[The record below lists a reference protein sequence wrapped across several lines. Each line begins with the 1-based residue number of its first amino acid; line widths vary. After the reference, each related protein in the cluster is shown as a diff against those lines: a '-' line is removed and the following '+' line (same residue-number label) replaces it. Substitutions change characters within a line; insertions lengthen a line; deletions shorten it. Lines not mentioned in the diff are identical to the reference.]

1 MPRFVL
7 LLLALLFLPFGEPVP
22 IAIDSSTWAIA
33 PGSSAS
39 VLLDQPNDRARLT
52 FSPNA
57 AAQRTAIWYKN
68 AAFCADQ
75 FRVTF
80 KFLFEPNPTVTP
92 TDGLCFTLQ
101 NNPSG
106 LNAIGNTSPMNL
118 GVQGINQSIAWCI
131 V

>member
-1 MPRFVL
+1 MPI
-7 LLLALLFLPFGEPVP
+7 P
-22 IAIDSSTWAIA
+22 IDSSTWNIA

-39 VLLDQPNDRARLT
+39 VQLDQPNDRARLT
-52 FSPNA
+52 LRPNG
-57 AAQRTAIWYKN
+57 AAQRAAVWYKN

-75 FRVTF
+75 FTVTF
-80 KFLFEPNPTVTP
+80 KFVFEPNPTVTP

-106 LNAIGNTSPMNL
+106 LNAIGNTSPENL
-118 GVQGINQSIAWCI
+118 GVQGMNQSMAWCI